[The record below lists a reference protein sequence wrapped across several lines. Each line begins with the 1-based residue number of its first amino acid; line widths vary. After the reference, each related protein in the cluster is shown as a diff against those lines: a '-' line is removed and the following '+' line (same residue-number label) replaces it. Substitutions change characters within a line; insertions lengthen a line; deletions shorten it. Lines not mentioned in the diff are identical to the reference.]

1 MNQQNSKAALTVGVH
16 TGVLLSYYGLIL
28 FFGGVSLLALE
39 SIRFTSLVIWLIQ
52 IAPLLPFAWGL
63 HRQHRRSLLWLCLV
77 VLLYFMH
84 GVLVAFDPER
94 RWQGLIQI
102 ALCCALF
109 VTLTLSIRLQRTG
122 QQTSEQKT
130 R

>member
-1 MNQQNSKAALTVGVH
+1 MSQPNSKQAWVH
-16 TGVLLSYYGLIL
+16 KGVLFSYYGLIL

-39 SIRFTSLVIWLIQ
+39 SVRFTSLVIWLIQ

-63 HRQHRRSLLWLCLV
+63 HRQHRRSQLWLCLV

-102 ALCCALF
+102 AFCCGLF
-109 VTLTLSIRLQRTG
+109 ISLSLSIRWQR
-122 QQTSEQKT
+122 SSQKSI
-130 R
+130 